1 MKKFLYIMPVLLLS
15 ACSSVNTQQNQRLES
30 IEEKV
35 DALLVYNNKTYDIM
49 VDNELRI
56 SELEKDAKVRG
67 VPVPQKNI
75 TVDSLP
81 SPHAVIKNEEPQPLP
96 EQEASAVKNV
106 GALTG
111 QDLTSQDLANQPL
124 TKAEEKNQLQVTENI
139 VEAPKQEQA
148 AETGKQTA
156 LHPEGAFLIGHL
168 FNHLLKDNPSVTAV
182 GGLTLGADPLVT
194 ATSVISYQL
203 GRPLPAFIVRK
214 NPKGHGTN
222 QYLEGLS
229 NLQTGKPVAMLEDVV
244 TTGGS
249 LLTACERVK
258 EAGFGRCAC
267 GKTFR
272 SCRNIYGF
280 IPRY

>member
-1 MKKFLYIMPVLLLS
+1 MQNFDIQNINIQEMRVRLAKLLYERS
-15 ACSSVNTQQNQRLES
+15 YREGEFT
-30 IEEKV
+30 
-35 DALLVYNNKTYDIM
+35 
-49 VDNELRI
+49 
-56 SELEKDAKVRG
+56 
-67 VPVPQKNI
+67 
-75 TVDSLP
+75 
-81 SPHAVIKNEEPQPLP
+81 
-96 EQEASAVKNV
+96 
-106 GALTG
+106 
-111 QDLTSQDLANQPL
+111 LTSGRKSDFYFD
-124 TKAEEKNQLQVTENI
+124 
-139 VEAPKQEQA
+139 
-148 AETGKQTA
+148 GKQTA

-182 GGLTLGADPLVT
+182 EGLTLGADPLVT

-258 EAGFGRCAC
+258 EAGFEIGMLCTVLDREEGGNEAIKAA
-267 GKTFR
+267 GYELHSLFR
-272 SCRNIYGF
+272 RSELLALAGS
-280 IPRY
+280 